1 MRTPLLQRLHR
12 KVDLDKQKL
21 PYMQVELRRINQAFQ
36 IPPQR
41 SGRVGVQVRK
51 LPGIV
56 HIRELREALERL
68 H

>member
-1 MRTPLLQRLHR
+1 MRTPLLLRLHR
-12 KVDLDKQKL
+12 EVDQDKRKL
-21 PYMQVELRRINQAFQ
+21 PSMQVELRRINQDFQ

-41 SGRVGVQVRK
+41 FERVSVQVRK
-51 LPGIV
+51 LPGIL